1 MMAGDDDVI
10 GASRQT
16 ADVGAVVNAL
26 RAAVT
31 SSAGVATRPGLL
43 RVRLEAALRPEDERY
58 MSVAHQVV
66 AAAEENLPS
75 LLAGL
80 APMTTESVDR
90 VTAQLASTRG
100 WSESTALRTVL
111 IWADALG
118 LERPPDIQ
126 IPGESAGFGRAVY
139 SAGIGNLADFTMVPP
154 PESRQGGTGDAG
166 ARSPLRAMS
175 SEAGYVPT
183 SLPKPALTNVALESG
198 GNAEAAVDAPPDLNE
213 KRRGL
218 WRRG

>member
-1 MMAGDDDVI
+1 MMAEDDDVI
-10 GASRQT
+10 GAFHQT
-16 ADVGAVVNAL
+16 ADVGVVVNAL

-43 RVRLEAALRPEDERY
+43 RVRLEAALGPEDERY

-100 WSESTALRTVL
+100 WSELTALRTVL

-126 IPGESAGFGRAVY
+126 IPSGSAGFGRVAD
-139 SAGIGNLADFTMVPP
+139 SAGIENVADVTMVPP
-154 PESRQGGTGDAG
+154 PESPHEDTGDAG
-166 ARSPLRAMS
+166 VRSPLRAMS

-183 SLPKPALTNVALESG
+183 SLPKPVLTNVAPEPG
-198 GNAEAAVDAPPDLNE
+198 GNAEAATDAPTGLNA
-213 KRRGL
+213 KRRGP